1 MICSLVVTLW
11 ALFAL
16 AFTVVAI
23 GATRQLFTRARA
35 ATRRVRSWPHIALVR
50 PCEGLDPSLA
60 ETLRSSATAKYDGP
74 RTIFFCVPSAAD
86 PAYAV
91 LARVRDELVAG
102 GADVRLVVTAIET
115 RANRKA
121 AQLAVVDAHLPDDAP
136 VLVIADSD
144 VMLDDESLPSLLG
157 ALVDE
162 RHAGAA
168 SAPPIDVS
176 AATTGDR
183 WSAALLSST
192 PHALLALAGL
202 SERSGGV
209 PLLAGALLAVR
220 REALAAVGGFRSLEP
235 YLGEDFELARRLHDA
250 GLAMATSAA
259 PARFTDSGRSVKG
272 VVRRY
277 ARWSLVVRR
286 QRPALFCTYV
296 LLLGCT
302 PLVAAA
308 ALMLA
313 AFSADRAAIAL
324 GSATGLVIARTVLAL
339 TLRRCYGIG
348 GGWARALG
356 AMLAGELL
364 VCAGATQAGASAEVE
379 WRGRRFYVGHR
390 GALMPLGVESLAPE
404 ALAPEAP

>member
-1 MICSLVVTLW
+1 MTFSFVVCSW
-11 ALFAL
+11 ALLAL

-23 GATRQLFTRARA
+23 ASTRQLFERARRA
-35 ATRRVRSWPHIALVR
+35 ERARPAWPHIALVR

-60 ETLRSSATAKYDGP
+60 ETLRSSAIARYEGA

-91 LARVRDELVAG
+91 IERVRGELTAA
-102 GADVRLVVTAIET
+102 GADVRVVISAIET

-121 AQLAVVDAHLPDDAP
+121 AQLAVLDAQLPPAEEAP
-136 VLVIADSD
+136 LLVIADSD
-144 VMLDDESLPSLLG
+144 VQLDDESLPSLVS
-157 ALVDE
+157 ALLAD
-162 RHAGAA
+162 RGAGAA

-176 AATTGDR
+176 AATAGDR

-192 PHALLALAGL
+192 PHALLALAAL

-220 REALAAVGGFRSLEP
+220 RDALAAVGGFHSLEP

-250 GLAMATSAA
+250 GMTMATSAA
-259 PARFTDSGRSVKG
+259 PARFTDSGRSLRG
-272 VVRRY
+272 IVRRY

-286 QRPALFCTYV
+286 QRPALFFTYA

-308 ALMLA
+308 ALLGA
-313 AFSADRAAIAL
+313 AARVDGWPLAL
-324 GSATGLVIARTVLAL
+324 GAALALVVARTLLAL
-339 TLRRCYGIG
+339 TLRRCYGVP
-348 GGWARALG
+348 GGWARALA

-379 WRGRRFYVGHR
+379 WRGRRFYVGER
-390 GALMPLGVESLAPE
+390 GALQPLAPE
-404 ALAPEAP
+404 SP

>member
-1 MICSLVVTLW
+1 MTFSYVLCLW
-11 ALFAL
+11 ALLAL
-16 AFTVVAI
+16 AFTAVAI
-23 GATRQLFTRARA
+23 VSTRQLFGRARDGA
-35 ATRRVRSWPHIALVR
+35 RRVRAWPHIALVR

-60 ETLRSSATAKYDGP
+60 ETLRSSATARYEGR
-74 RTIFFCVPSAAD
+74 RTIYFCVPSALD

-91 LARVRDELVAG
+91 IERVRDELVAG

-115 RANRKA
+115 PANRKA
-121 AQLAVVDAHLPDDAP
+121 AQLAVVDGQLPPIDDAT

-144 VMLDDESLPSLLG
+144 VYLDDDSLPSLMS
-157 ALVDE
+157 ALLTDRE
-162 RHAGAA
+162 AGAA

-176 AATTGDR
+176 AATAGDR

-192 PHALLALAGL
+192 PHALLALAAL

-209 PLLAGALLAVR
+209 PLLAGALLAVK

-250 GLAMATSAA
+250 GMTMATSPA
-259 PARFTDSGRSVKG
+259 PARFTDSGRSLRG
-272 VVRRY
+272 IVRRY

-302 PLVAAA
+302 PLVMGAALLDAAA
-308 ALMLA
+308 RVDGWPL
-313 AFSADRAAIAL
+313 AL
-324 GSATGLVIARTVLAL
+324 GAATALVAARTALAL
-339 TLRRCYGIG
+339 TLRRCYGVR
-348 GGWARALG
+348 GGWARALM

-364 VCAGATQAGASAEVE
+364 ICAGATQAGASAEVE
-379 WRGRRFYVGHR
+379 WRGRRFYVGER
-390 GALMPLGVESLAPE
+390 GALQPLESN
-404 ALAPEAP
+404 